1 MGGPVLQRMSITV
14 EVEFGNMDCSDHI
27 CAYQVSFSVRK
38 SKGYEK
44 KVAIVGQGW
53 QLPHPPHP
61 MLQYVRAKSV
71 LPENPKCK
79 SDLVNY
85 CEDIFTEVE

>member
-38 SKGYEK
+38 SQGYEK

-53 QLPHPPHP
+53 QLPHAPTPFCN
-61 MLQYVRAKSV
+61 MSEQSLCCLRILNAN
-71 LPENPKCK
+71 LI
-79 SDLVNY
+79 L
-85 CEDIFTEVE
+85 